1 MDSNQVIS
9 ELKQILETPTTDGQ
23 VDVEKIHAVLGNLEG
38 KQYLELAQAAF
49 QKQLESRG
57 QMASNP
63 YKAIFG
69 IVTSYAREDPSL
81 TQEDWKKL
89 QSDINSAVSAHNNKH
104 PQDKLDWNNLPPDLA
119 AGKTMVF
126 TILNRNLLGGITQ
139 KLGSVFGTASP
150 SGGRGAQTPSSKVR
164 N

>member
-1 MDSNQVIS
+1 M
-9 ELKQILETPTTDGQ
+9 P
-23 VDVEKIHAVLGNLEG
+23 
-38 KQYLELAQAAF
+38 
-49 QKQLESRG
+49 
-57 QMASNP
+57 SNP

-69 IVTSYAREDPSL
+69 IVTSYAREDSSL
-81 TQEDWKKL
+81 TQEDWKRL
-89 QSDINSAVSAHNNKH
+89 QSNMNAAVSTYNNKH
-104 PQDKLDWNNLPPDLA
+104 PQDKLNWNNLPPDLA

-150 SGGRGAQTPSSKVR
+150 SGVRGAQTPSKKVR